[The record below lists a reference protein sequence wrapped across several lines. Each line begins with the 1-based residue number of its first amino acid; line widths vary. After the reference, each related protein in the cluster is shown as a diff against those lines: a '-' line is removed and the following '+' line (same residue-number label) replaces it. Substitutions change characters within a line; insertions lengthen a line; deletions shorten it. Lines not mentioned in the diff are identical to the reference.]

1 MYNVFD
7 MMVYVLTNNGGV
19 SMKIKKLVEDYK
31 DNIIKTTQEMVA
43 IRSVEEDAKPGMPFG
58 EGPYKALEYAL
69 NLAEEMGFETKNLDG
84 YAGHADLGEGEEV
97 VGILAHLDVV
107 PEGDGWTYP
116 PYNGEIHDD
125 KIYGRGT
132 IDDKG
137 PAVACMYAMKI
148 LKDLEVPLNKKIRI
162 IFGTN
167 EETNWGG
174 IEYYFKHEKA
184 PHIGF
189 TPDANFPVIH
199 GEKGIIDFDLVQK
212 LNSNTC
218 NNITV
223 ESIKGGNAPNMV
235 PDYCEAI
242 LKTEDVLAVEE
253 KFNKFV
259 KDNNYPLSIEKQDNI
274 IKIKGEGKSAHGST
288 PEKGDNAISYV
299 IKFLGEILDG
309 DCDICDFVKMYNKKI
324 AFKHHGED
332 IGCGFEDD
340 VSGKLSFNPGVIEG
354 NKDEIKITINVR
366 YPIKS
371 SSKEVYDG
379 IRENLK
385 DTNIELIEKEGESKP
400 LYMPKDHFLVQK
412 LMKVYKDV
420 TGDVD
425 SEPITIGGG
434 TYARAME
441 NAVAFGPVFPGQ
453 NEIAHQ
459 KDEYISIDDLMKLTE
474 IYAKAL
480 YELTR

>member
-1 MYNVFD
+1 
-7 MMVYVLTNNGGV
+7 
-19 SMKIKKLVEDYK
+19 MKIKKLVDKYRN
-31 DNIIKTTQEMVA
+31 DIIKSTQELVR
-43 IRSVEEDAKPGMPFG
+43 IKSVEEEGKPGMPFG

-69 NLAEEMGFETKNLDG
+69 NLSEEFGFKTKNLDG

-116 PYNGEIHDD
+116 PYSGEIHDD

-137 PAVACMYAMKI
+137 PAVACIYAMKI

-167 EETNWGG
+167 EETNWGCMD
-174 IEYYFKHEKA
+174 YYFKHEEA
-184 PHIGF
+184 PNIAF
-189 TPDANFPVIH
+189 TPDADFPVIH
-199 GEKGIIDFDLVQK
+199 GEKGIIDFDLVQN
-212 LNSNTC
+212 LNNNSC

-223 ESIKGGNAPNMV
+223 ESIKGGNAANMV
-235 PDYCEAI
+235 PDYCEVV
-242 LKTEDVLAVEE
+242 LKSDEITEIEE

-259 KDNNYPLSIEKQDNI
+259 EETKYPLSMEIKGD
-274 IKIKGEGKSAHGST
+274 KIKVSGEGISAHGST
-288 PEKGDNAISYV
+288 PEKGKNAISYV
-299 IKFLGEILDG
+299 MKFLGEILNG
-309 DCDICDFVKMYNKKI
+309 DCDVCEFIKIYNERI

-340 VSGKLSFNPGVIEG
+340 VSGKLSFNPGVIVG
-354 NKDEIKITINVR
+354 NEDEIKLTVNVR

-371 SSKEVYDG
+371 SSKDVYSG
-379 IRENLK
+379 IRYNLK

-425 SEPITIGGG
+425 SQPITIGGG

-453 NEIAHQ
+453 KELAHQ
-459 KDEYISIDDLMKLTE
+459 KDEYISIDNLMKLTE